1 MSTKKI
7 ISNHDKAH
15 ETTEQHIERALT
27 GVPPMSDEQC
37 SRIARILG
45 RA

>member
-1 MSTKKI
+1 MNSDSFIYTHNK
-7 ISNHDKAH
+7 NH
-15 ETTEQHIERALT
+15 ETTEQHIERALA

-45 RA
+45 RV